1 MIAGLARLL
10 ARRSPRE
17 RLLLALLLLGALP
30 VAFVALLALPL
41 IDARAAAQ
49 ADLAAARAT
58 QGWYAARQVE
68 IAALPQP
75 GATPSGAG
83 RPAAEGV
90 APVGL
95 GGIEARLIAAGL
107 RPSVTLL
114 ANAPNGR
121 VALSLQS
128 VAFADLMPWIDGI
141 GAAGYGLAALRLER
155 TGPGRVE
162 ADVQLEPLR

>member
-1 MIAGLARLL
+1 MIATLARQL

-30 VAFVALLALPL
+30 LAFVVLLALPL
-41 IDARAAAQ
+41 LESRAAAG

-58 QGWYAARQVE
+58 QAWYSARQAE
-68 IAALPQP
+68 IAALPDP
-75 GATPSGAG
+75 RAAPSD
-83 RPAAEGV
+83 AARV
-90 APVGL
+90 VPVGL

-107 RPSVTLL
+107 RPAVTLL

-121 VALSLQS
+121 VALSLQA

-141 GAAGYGLAALRLER
+141 DAAGYGVAALMIER
-155 TGPGRVE
+155 SAPGVVDAE
-162 ADVQLEPLR
+162 LQLEPLR

>member
-1 MIAGLARLL
+1 MIAGLARQL

-30 VAFVALLALPL
+30 LAFVVLLALPL
-41 IDARAAAQ
+41 LESRAAAG
-49 ADLAAARAT
+49 AELAAARAT
-58 QGWYAARQVE
+58 QAWYIARQGEV
-68 IAALPQP
+68 AALPGP
-75 GATPSGAG
+75 GGAPSGRA
-83 RPAAEGV
+83 

-107 RPSVTLL
+107 RPAVTLL
-114 ANAPNGR
+114 ANAPDGR

-128 VAFADLMPWIDGI
+128 VAFADLMPWIEGI
-141 GAAGYGLAALRLER
+141 DAAGYAVAALRLER

-162 ADVQLEPLR
+162 ADVQLEPLQ